1 MYKEYRLKQWSMLLD
16 KAATLRRLLESES
29 GHLDTDDSRNETGE
43 NHEDR
48 NDVQAADN
56 VPAPRDLIDPSN
68 LQQNWQMAAPEAYHW
83 YPVTDYQNRLD
94 TSSGGNQ
101 MISPRTGSQTSSP
114 RVRNPMTSYDSSVQ
128 HQQVS
133 TGDNYLCRP
142 PLQRDSVRTE
152 QPPTSVADYNSN
164 LIHQTGLTHHTSQAR
179 PYPLQTVQYPIVP
192 AMMTLRDTLDMDSLH
207 TVVEEMEASFH
218 EIEEMMT
225 DQFTSA
231 FNNELVDSYHQ
242 VEASAMVL
250 PPLMSPLPDVNHSN
264 RNLQQSFE
272 TPHASNTI
280 HQMIMTSSP
289 SAGVRV
295 LDNMSQSTLL
305 GAMGAN
311 PTARTR
317 LLWRDDP
324 PNPADNPPRILSRG
338 TARDR
343 EETERSEVNTSVSQS
358 VNITY
363 AGPVSTHVP
372 QPVYTT
378 DNGPVNT
385 HVPQPIYTTDN
396 GPVNTCVPQPV
407 YTSDNG
413 PVNTFVPQPVYTTD
427 NGPVNTCVPQP
438 VYTTDNGPVNTCV
451 PQPVYTTDNGPVN
464 TCVPQPIYTTDN
476 GPVNTCVPQPV
487 YTTDNGPFNTYV
499 PQPVYTTDNGPVNT
513 YVPQPVY
520 TTDNGPVN
528 TYVPQ
533 PVYTT
538 NSVPVNTTVSHH
550 VFTTDSRPVNPTE
563 RDLFNTVNRGPVNNE
578 LRPTIP
584 QRSGNPDQMEA
595 DADASFQSYV
605 SWDSSLDPDDIDSL
619 PGILFAAERLGPM
632 DQTVHM
638 DIEMGDFGIGHLLFD
653 MAAGTWA
660 TSHCEFHRAD

>member
-1 MYKEYRLKQWSMLLD
+1 MLLD

-48 NDVQAADN
+48 NDVQVADN
-56 VPAPRDLIDPSN
+56 MPAPRDLINTSG

-94 TSSGGNQ
+94 TSSVGNQ
-101 MISPRTGSQTSSP
+101 PSSPRTRSEMSSP
-114 RVRNPMTSYDSSVQ
+114 RVGNPMTSYDSSV
-128 HQQVS
+128 HNQQVS
-133 TGDNYLCRP
+133 TGDHYSCRP
-142 PLQRDSVRTE
+142 PIQRDSVRTE
-152 QPPTSVADYNSN
+152 QPPTSVVDYNSN
-164 LIHQTGLTHHTSQAR
+164 LIHQTGLPTRTSQTG
-179 PYPLQTVQYPIVP
+179 PYPFQTVQYPVVP
-192 AMMTLRDTLDMDSLH
+192 AMMTLRDTLDMDSLN

-225 DQFTSA
+225 DQFTGA
-231 FNNELVDSYHQ
+231 FNNELADSYHQ

-250 PPLMSPLPDVNHSN
+250 PPLMSPLPDGNQSN
-264 RNLQQSFE
+264 RNLLQSFE

-343 EETERSEVNTSVSQS
+343 EETERSEVNTSASQS
-358 VNITY
+358 VNTTY
-363 AGPVSTHVP
+363 TGPVSTHVS
-372 QPVYTT
+372 
-378 DNGPVNT
+378 
-385 HVPQPIYTTDN
+385 QPIYTTDN
-396 GPVNTCVPQPV
+396 GPANI
-407 YTSDNG
+407 Y
-413 PVNTFVPQPVYTTD
+413 VPQPVYTTD

-438 VYTTDNGPVNTCV
+438 VYTTNNGPVTTYV

-464 TCVPQPIYTTDN
+464 IY
-476 GPVNTCVPQPV
+476 VSQPV
-487 YTTDNGPFNTYV
+487 YTTDNE
-499 PQPVYTTDNGPVNT
+499 PVNT

-528 TYVPQ
+528 TNVPQ

-538 NSVPVNTTVSHH
+538 NSGPVNTSDSHQ
-550 VFTTDSRPVNPTE
+550 VFTTDSRPVSSTE
-563 RDLFNTVNRGPVNNE
+563 TDLFNTVNRESVNNE
-578 LRPTIP
+578 LRSTVP
-584 QRSGNPDQMEA
+584 QSSRNPDQMEA

-605 SWDSSLDPDDIDSL
+605 SWDSSLDPEDIDSL

-653 MAAGTWA
+653 RAAGTWA
-660 TSHCEFHRAD
+660 TSHCEFQRAD

>member
-1 MYKEYRLKQWSMLLD
+1 MIRITIAEGLKRMYKEYRLKQWSMLLD

-29 GHLDTDDSRNETGE
+29 GHLDTDNSRNETGE

-56 VPAPRDLIDPSN
+56 VPAPRDLINLSG

-94 TSSGGNQ
+94 TSSVGNQ

-133 TGDNYLCRP
+133 TGDHYSCQP

-152 QPPTSVADYNSN
+152 QPPTSVVDYNSN
-164 LIHQTGLTHHTSQAR
+164 LVHQTGLPHHTSQTG
-179 PYPLQTVQYPIVP
+179 PYPTVPQVNLP
-192 AMMTLRDTLDMDSLH
+192 AMMTLRDTLDMDSLN

-225 DQFTSA
+225 DHFTGA
-231 FNNELVDSYHQ
+231 FNNELADSYHQ
-242 VEASAMVL
+242 VETSAMVL
-250 PPLMSPLPDVNHSN
+250 PPLMSPLPDGNQSN

-272 TPHASNTI
+272 TSHASNTI

-343 EETERSEVNTSVSQS
+343 EETERSEVNTSASQS
-358 VNITY
+358 VNTIYT
-363 AGPVSTHVP
+363 GPLNTHVP

-385 HVPQPIYTTDN
+385 Y
-396 GPVNTCVPQPV
+396 VPQPV
-407 YTSDNG
+407 YTTGNG

-427 NGPVNTCVPQP
+427 NGPV
-438 VYTTDNGPVNTCV
+438 
-451 PQPVYTTDNGPVN
+451 
-464 TCVPQPIYTTDN
+464 
-476 GPVNTCVPQPV
+476 
-487 YTTDNGPFNTYV
+487 NTYV

-538 NSVPVNTTVSHH
+538 ENGPVNNHVPQPVYTTDNGPVNTYVPQPVYTTNSGPVNTTVSHQ

-563 RDLFNTVNRGPVNNE
+563 RDLFSTVNTEPVNNQ
-578 LRPTIP
+578 LRQTLP
-584 QRSGNPDQMEA
+584 QGSGYPDQMEA

-653 MAAGTWA
+653 RAAGTWA

>member
-1 MYKEYRLKQWSMLLD
+1 MIRITIAEGLKRMYKEYRLKQWSMLLD

-48 NDVQAADN
+48 NDVQVADN
-56 VPAPRDLIDPSN
+56 VPAPRDHINPST
-68 LQQNWQMAAPEAYHW
+68 LQQNWQMAAPEAYNW
-83 YPVTDYQNRLD
+83 YPVTDYQNRFD
-94 TSSGGNQ
+94 TSGVGNQ
-101 MISPRTGSQTSSP
+101 MISPRTGSQMSSP
-114 RVRNPMTSYDSSVQ
+114 RVRNPVTSYDSSVQ

-133 TGDNYLCRP
+133 TGDHYLCQP
-142 PLQRDSVRTE
+142 SLQRDSVRIE
-152 QPPTSVADYNSN
+152 QPPTSVVDYNSN
-164 LIHQTGLTHHTSQAR
+164 LIRRTGLPHHTSQ
-179 PYPLQTVQYPIVP
+179 TEQYPIVPQVNLP
-192 AMMTLRDTLDMDSLH
+192 AMMTLRDTLDMDSLN
-207 TVVEEMEASFH
+207 TVVEEMEASFN

-225 DQFTSA
+225 DQFTGA
-231 FNNELVDSYHQ
+231 FNNELADSYHQ
-242 VEASAMVL
+242 VEPSAMVL
-250 PPLMSPLPDVNHSN
+250 PPLMSPLPDGNRSN

-324 PNPADNPPRILSRG
+324 PNPADNLPRILSRG

-343 EETERSEVNTSVSQS
+343 ETTETDRSEVNTRVSQP
-358 VNITY
+358 VNTTNT
-363 AGPVSTHVP
+363 GPVNSYIP
-372 QPVYTT
+372 QPIFTT

-385 HVPQPIYTTDN
+385 YIPQ
-396 GPVNTCVPQPV
+396 PVNT
-407 YTSDNG
+407 T
-413 PVNTFVPQPVYTTD
+413 NTGRV
-427 NGPVNTCVPQP
+427 
-438 VYTTDNGPVNTCV
+438 
-451 PQPVYTTDNGPVN
+451 
-464 TCVPQPIYTTDN
+464 
-476 GPVNTCVPQPV
+476 
-487 YTTDNGPFNTYV
+487 NTYV
-499 PQPVYTTDNGPVNT
+499 PRPVYTTDNGPVNT

-520 TTDNGPVN
+520 TTDNGSVNTYFPQPVYTTNNGPVN

-538 NSVPVNTTVSHH
+538 NSEPVNTTVSHQ

-563 RDLFNTVNRGPVNNE
+563 RDLFNTVNREPVNDQ
-578 LRPTIP
+578 LRPIVP
-584 QRSGNPDQMEA
+584 QRSVNPDQMEA
-595 DADASFQSYV
+595 DADASFQSFV

-653 MAAGTWA
+653 RAAGTWA

>member
-1 MYKEYRLKQWSMLLD
+1 MIRITIAEGLKRMYKEYRLKQWSMLLD

-48 NDVQAADN
+48 NDVQVADN
-56 VPAPRDLIDPSN
+56 VPAPRDLIHPST

-94 TSSGGNQ
+94 TSGAGSQ
-101 MISPRTGSQTSSP
+101 PSSPRTGSQMSST
-114 RVRNPMTSYDSSVQ
+114 RIRNPMTSYDSSVQ

-133 TGDNYLCRP
+133 TGDHYLCQP
-142 PLQRDSVRTE
+142 SLQRDSVRTE
-152 QPPTSVADYNSN
+152 QPPTSVVDYNSN
-164 LIHQTGLTHHTSQAR
+164 LIHQTGLPHHTF
-179 PYPLQTVQYPIVP
+179 QTEQYPIVPQVNLP
-192 AMMTLRDTLDMDSLH
+192 AMMTLRDTLDMDSLN

-225 DQFTSA
+225 DQFTGA
-231 FNNELVDSYHQ
+231 FNNELADSYHQ
-242 VEASAMVL
+242 VETSAMVL
-250 PPLMSPLPDVNHSN
+250 PPLMSPLPDGNQSN
-264 RNLQQSFE
+264 RNLLQSYE
-272 TPHASNTI
+272 TPHASSTI

-289 SAGVRV
+289 SGGVRV

-343 EETERSEVNTSVSQS
+343 EEIETDRSDVNTSASQP
-358 VNITY
+358 VNTTY
-363 AGPVSTHVP
+363 TGPVNTHVHQPVYTTDNGPVNTYVPQPVYNTDNGPVNTHVP

-385 HVPQPIYTTDN
+385 HVHQL
-396 GPVNTCVPQPV
+396 
-407 YTSDNG
+407 
-413 PVNTFVPQPVYTTD
+413 
-427 NGPVNTCVPQP
+427 
-438 VYTTDNGPVNTCV
+438 
-451 PQPVYTTDNGPVN
+451 
-464 TCVPQPIYTTDN
+464 
-476 GPVNTCVPQPV
+476 V

-499 PQPVYTTDNGPVNT
+499 PQPVYTT
-513 YVPQPVY
+513 
-520 TTDNGPVN
+520 
-528 TYVPQ
+528 
-533 PVYTT
+533 
-538 NSVPVNTTVSHH
+538 NSGPVNTTVSHQ
-550 VFTTDSRPVNPTE
+550 VFTTDSRPVNPAE
-563 RDLFNTVNRGPVNNE
+563 RDLFNTVDREPVNNQ
-578 LRPTIP
+578 LRPTVP

-595 DADASFQSYV
+595 DADASFQSFV

-653 MAAGTWA
+653 RAAGTWA